1 MSTPKLHSSNFFSGR
16 LVSLRGKRTKAEFA
30 RFLGIPAPMYHRYEL
45 GQIPKNENLKV
56 IAGKCGVT
64 VDSLLSGKEVVIGSN
79 DETAYWSKR
88 VDELEAKLEMVSQAL
103 ALILQGTET
112 LRKAVK

>member
-1 MSTPKLHSSNFFSGR
+1 MSKEKLHESNFFSER
-16 LVSLRGKRTKAEFA
+16 LFALRGNRTKAEFA

-56 IAGKCGVT
+56 ISEKCGVT
-64 VDSLLSGKEVVIGSN
+64 VDSLLSSNKLVANSN
-79 DETAYWSKR
+79 DAYWSKR
-88 VDELEAKLEMVSQAL
+88 VDELEAKLSMVSKAL
-103 ALILQGTET
+103 ELILQGTET